1 MRSGLMPDYVVEGG
15 FIKFSVTLSNNE
27 DLFVEIPEEENPEA
41 AIASFITKEEQRLEW
56 LKQLNQG

>member
-1 MRSGLMPDYVVEGG
+1 MTDYVVEDG

-27 DLFVEIPEEENPEA
+27 DLVVEIPEEENPEA
-41 AIASFITKEEQRLEW
+41 AIANFITKEEQRLEW

>member
-1 MRSGLMPDYVVEGG
+1 MSEYTIEDG

-27 DLFVEIPEEENPEA
+27 DLVVEIPEEENPEA
-41 AIASFITKEEQRLEW
+41 AIASFITKQEQRLEW